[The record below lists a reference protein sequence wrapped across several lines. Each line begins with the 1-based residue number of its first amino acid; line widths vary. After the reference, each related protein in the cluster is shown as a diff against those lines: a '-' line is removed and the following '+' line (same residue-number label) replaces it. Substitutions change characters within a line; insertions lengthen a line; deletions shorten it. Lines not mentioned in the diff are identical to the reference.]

1 MATDSSPLKPQ
12 CEDALHEIYH
22 LLSGE
27 IDDAKRDKISA
38 HLDECAPCAEPYD
51 FYQAATIGG
60 MFAAPVWH
68 YWIGAV
74 LMLLAVIP
82 ATVMLFIG
90 YLRKTQSP
98 RYPSDD

>member
-1 MATDSSPLKPQ
+1 M
-12 CEDALHEIYH
+12 
-22 LLSGE
+22 LLRLAAAQPG
-27 IDDAKRDKISA
+27 DV
-38 HLDECAPCAEPYD
+38 AEPPGGAAGRCARIGEAGRPAEGR
-51 FYQAATIGG
+51 QNSTATIGG

>member
-1 MATDSSPLKPQ
+1 
-12 CEDALHEIYH
+12 
-22 LLSGE
+22 
-27 IDDAKRDKISA
+27 
-38 HLDECAPCAEPYD
+38 
-51 FYQAATIGG
+51 

-82 ATVMLFIG
+82 ATVMLFIMF
-90 YLRKTQSP
+90 LRKTQSP